1 MMSLEKIRNDLKL
14 NDYVR
19 IVKINNYIKVLNY
32 QKKNLETL
40 RNNFKQYINQNRQL
54 ILNKSTLYSAKITS
68 KTLNKIIYPAP
79 YFNHYSTDYIDNL
92 NAACHLKELFEN
104 AVYVDTI
111 KPMKKK
117 KYNYNELGYLHFVCP
132 ILMNNKYYKALI
144 TVKEKVVSKILY
156 IVSVELF
163 EIKQLNSDK
172 ILVKDLFKNIK
183 LWNYDDENYD
193 IYNNRDYICDG
204 EVLIWNFF

>member
-1 MMSLEKIRNDLKL
+1 MSLEKLRNDLKL

-117 KYNYNELGYLHFVCP
+117 KYNYNEL
-132 ILMNNKYYKALI
+132 
-144 TVKEKVVSKILY
+144 
-156 IVSVELF
+156 
-163 EIKQLNSDK
+163 
-172 ILVKDLFKNIK
+172 
-183 LWNYDDENYD
+183 
-193 IYNNRDYICDG
+193 
-204 EVLIWNFF
+204 